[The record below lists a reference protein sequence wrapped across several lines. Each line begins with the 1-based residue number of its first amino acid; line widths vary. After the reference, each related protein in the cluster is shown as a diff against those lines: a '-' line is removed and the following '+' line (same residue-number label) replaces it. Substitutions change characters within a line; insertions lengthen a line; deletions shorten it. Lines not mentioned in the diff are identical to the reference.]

1 MQDPKR
7 VFKSNLALVLLVLMV
22 LLYGIVYRIRT
33 GDNSLYLFGYKI
45 QNPFTA
51 KQTTEEAETS
61 ASAEEAASAV
71 LSAVESEE

>member
-22 LLYGIVYRIRT
+22 LLYGVVYRMRT

-61 ASAEEAASAV
+61 ASAEEAVSSV
-71 LSAVESEE
+71 LTAVESKG